1 MSSSKKITIA
11 IDGYSSCGKS
21 TLAKELAFKLGYLF
35 VDSGAM
41 YRGITLHAL
50 RNNYISNN
58 DLDIPGLISQL
69 SEVKLHFELTPQSNA
84 QELFLND
91 ENVDSEIRTPVV
103 SSFVSKIAEIKEV
116 REKLVD
122 EQRIMGANGGVI
134 MDGRDIGSVVFP
146 QAELKLFIT
155 AEIETRTKR
164 RYDELMKRGFET
176 TLEAVQKNLIQRDYI
191 DSNRKESPLLKTDD
205 AIEIDNTFLNK
216 DEQLYFALELVKKK
230 IQEEGLIIN

>member
-69 SEVKLHFELTPQSNA
+69 SEVKLHFELNPQSNA